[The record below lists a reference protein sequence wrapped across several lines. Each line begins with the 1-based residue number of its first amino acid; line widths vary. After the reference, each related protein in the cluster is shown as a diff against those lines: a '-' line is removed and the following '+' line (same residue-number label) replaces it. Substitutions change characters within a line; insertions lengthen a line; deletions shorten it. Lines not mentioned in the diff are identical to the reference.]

1 MARGKETLLEGAVD
15 KRGVQGSARRR
26 LSLTVVYFS

>member
-1 MARGKETLLEGAVD
+1 MARGKEALLEDAVD
-15 KRGVQGSARRR
+15 KHGAQGSARRR